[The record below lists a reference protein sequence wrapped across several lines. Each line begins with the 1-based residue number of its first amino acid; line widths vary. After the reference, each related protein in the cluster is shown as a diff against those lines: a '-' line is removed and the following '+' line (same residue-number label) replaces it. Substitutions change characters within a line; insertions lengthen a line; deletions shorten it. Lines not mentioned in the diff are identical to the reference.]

1 MYIYIYILL
10 HQGKTP
16 QTVVGICYGVTVI
29 DSFLSLDRIILY
41 HDEQGHQFVSFLY
54 SCQSVKSI
62 IHATQG
68 KFIQSQ
74 KHLTAG

>member
-1 MYIYIYILL
+1 MYSFFFFLL
-10 HQGKTP
+10 HQGKTL
-16 QTVVGICYGVTVI
+16 QTVVGICNGVTVI

-62 IHATQG
+62 IHATRG